1 MGGLSPNVRGPS
13 NACRKLYYYVWESV
27 VLYVSPVWPDA
38 LAKAKNKKTLNK
50 AQRCA
55 LISTSMAYRIVS
67 HAALCVL
74 TGTMPVHIK
83 VQLRGKV
90 YIVKKMAGR
99 GIEDRAVVINRMK
112 LFEEEA

>member
-1 MGGLSPNVRGPS
+1 MGGLLPKVRGPS

-27 VLYVSPVWPDA
+27 VLYVSPVWVDA
-38 LAKAKNKKTLNK
+38 LAKAKNKTILTK
-50 AQRCA
+50 AQRCV
-55 LISTSMAYRIVS
+55 LISKSMAYRAVL

-83 VQLRGKV
+83 VQLRRKV
-90 YIVKKMAGR
+90 YIVKKIAGR
-99 GIEDRAVVINRMK
+99 DIEDLAAVIDQMK